1 MKPILYEGCK
11 LFYWDRRKLESGTIE
26 PYKVGVRRLSTGRIE
41 YYCLSGNSDLLI
53 VQAMNFK
60 KAAAKFLTLINK

>member
-26 PYKVGVRRLSTGRIE
+26 PYRVGVRRLNGRVE
-41 YYCLSGNSDLLI
+41 YYLLSGNKDILI

-60 KAAAKFLTLINK
+60 KAAAKFLTMIKK